1 MKTLVIGVMGLLAVH
16 LQAGVVRQILSA
28 RSQASACVPVT
39 LTSCGS
45 SVTTTFGSTNCYS
58 QSGDRADYFDF
69 KVTRGQLI
77 FLSVREIDASLK
89 SPEVYLLSP
98 SYDPQFTP
106 ELLGGS
112 SQTIQYRATS
122 DGIWEAAVF
131 FDPSSSGRYSVSTGC
146 YLAPD
151 YSNVHKACIAQVL
164 VCNHKIDWYL
174 GYDSCWRDENHYSSG
189 QYSWAVFSE
198 SRSTDVTAKLNSNEF
213 NPVIQLYRISTN
225 QPEITSSG
233 SRGGGPGLFNFHSD
247 TPAQYDLIV
256 ETLGTYLSGEY
267 VLEATCPTQAACVSP
282 AVSNHAPVT
291 TLIGTSVTL
300 NVQVTAGDGP
310 FTYRWYDNADPF
322 STVATTPSF
331 TTPRLTRTAVY
342 RVDVTG
348 KCGTAST
355 QTTVAV
361 VPARRRAARH

>member
-1 MKTLVIGVMGLLAVH
+1 MKTIVIGVLGLLAVP

-28 RSQASACVPVT
+28 RSQSSSCVPVT
-39 LTSCGS
+39 LTNCGS

-58 QSGDRADYFDF
+58 QGGDRADYFDF
-69 KVTRGQLI
+69 KVMRGQLI
-77 FLSVREIDASLK
+77 FLTVREIDASLK
-89 SPEVYLLSP
+89 SPEVYLISP

-106 ELLGGS
+106 GLLGGS

-146 YLAPD
+146 YTAPD
-151 YSNVHKACIAQVL
+151 YSNVHTACIPQVL
-164 VCNHKIDWYL
+164 VCNQKIDWYL
-174 GYDSCWRDENHYSSG
+174 GYDSCWRDENHFSSG
-189 QYSWAVFSE
+189 QYAWAMFAE
-198 SRSTDVTAKLNSNEF
+198 PGSTDASAKLYSNEF
-213 NPVIQLYRISTN
+213 NPVVQLYRVSTN
-225 QPEITSSG
+225 QQEVTGTG
-233 SRGGGPGLFNFHSD
+233 SRGGGPASFNFHSD
-247 TPAQYDLIV
+247 SPDQYELVV

-282 AVSNHAPVT
+282 VVSNLAPVT
-291 TLIGTSVTL
+291 TQINTSVTL
-300 NVQVTAGDGP
+300 NVQVTGGDGP

-322 STVATTPSF
+322 ITVATTASF
-331 TTPRLTRTAVY
+331 TTPRLSRTAVY
-342 RVDVTG
+342 RIDVTG

-355 QTTVAV
+355 QTTVTV